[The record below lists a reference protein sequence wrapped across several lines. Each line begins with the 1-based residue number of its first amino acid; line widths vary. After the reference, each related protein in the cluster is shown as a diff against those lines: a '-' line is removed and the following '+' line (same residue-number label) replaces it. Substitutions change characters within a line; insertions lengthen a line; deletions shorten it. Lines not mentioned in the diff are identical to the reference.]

1 MGGADQLPVT
11 AIAAMG
17 IAVLIGIALAMMEQ
31 DNKWK
36 DLVPSATGL
45 GLGML
50 LPVSALVTLLAG
62 ATLAMLWRLVARK
75 GADIYLIP
83 LASGLIAGEA
93 LVAVLV
99 PVLLWLGLGSG

>member
-1 MGGADQLPVT
+1 MARAGRLPIT
-11 AIAAMG
+11 ALAAMG
-17 IAVLIGIALAMMEQ
+17 IALLLGIALAMMEQ

-36 DLVPSATGL
+36 ALVPSATGL

-62 ATLAMLWRLVARK
+62 ATLGLMWRLVARK
-75 GADIYLIP
+75 GADIYMIP

-99 PVLLWLGLGSG
+99 PVLLWLGLGSA